1 MTTHPDLRSANIAR
15 QAEWDAAGLV
25 NNTGHRM
32 NELAGEIGEF
42 CNVIKKFRRA
52 ELDIPGSRADLEM
65 YTDELGDV
73 VICLDLLL
81 MTLGERS
88 AAPDIPSLQ
97 AFNPEIAI
105 GDSGVGLRIFQT
117 AGLLF
122 TAVELY
128 EASRRISIGLSA
140 FHRRILM
147 HAETIMTTC
156 YMAAM
161 IAKVDLPR
169 AVADKF
175 NKTSRI
181 RGFDTLLR

>member
-1 MTTHPDLRSANIAR
+1 MTIYPDLRTANAAR
-15 QAEWDAAGLV
+15 QTEWDPTGLV
-25 NNTGHRM
+25 NNMGHRM

-81 MTLGERS
+81 MTLDERS
-88 AAPDIPSLQ
+88 AVPDLPSLQ

-105 GDSGVGLRIFQT
+105 GDSGVGLRIFRA

-122 TAVELY
+122 TTVELY
-128 EASRRISIGLSA
+128 EASRRTSIGLSA
-140 FHRRILM
+140 FHRRILGLS
-147 HAETIMTTC
+147 ETIMTTC
-156 YMAAM
+156 YEAAM
-161 IAKVDLPR
+161 IAKVDLPCV
-169 AVADKF
+169 VADKF
-175 NKTSRI
+175 NKTSRV